1 MEGPGI
7 SKSARDAQEAA
18 RTGHTYHCGVGDIEA
33 RPLKPCGKGERLLS
47 DLGLRLV
54 GLEWT
59 LCNLLVGLT
68 CGSTAAP
75 PTEILESL
83 VPVVSVRT
91 NCPTVDWA
99 THRKRNDAIR
109 RDTSRPTISERTAG
123 MSGPPTVLRHWLCLP
138 ELEIFCCRVIAWW
151 GRLLQRVDPVD
162 DGLLPLRVC
171 AWHGMGDGRGEG

>member
-18 RTGHTYHCGVGDIEA
+18 RTGYTYHCGVGDIEA

-59 LCNLLVGLT
+59 FCNLLVGLT

-75 PTEILESL
+75 PEGNIRIFGSGGFRAHQLPHRRLGDPQKKERCDPERYEPVNDLREDSRDERTTYRTAAL
-83 VPVVSVRT
+83 VVSSRT
-91 NCPTVDWA
+91 
-99 THRKRNDAIR
+99 
-109 RDTSRPTISERTAG
+109 
-123 MSGPPTVLRHWLCLP
+123 
-138 ELEIFCCRVIAWW
+138 
-151 GRLLQRVDPVD
+151 
-162 DGLLPLRVC
+162 
-171 AWHGMGDGRGEG
+171 